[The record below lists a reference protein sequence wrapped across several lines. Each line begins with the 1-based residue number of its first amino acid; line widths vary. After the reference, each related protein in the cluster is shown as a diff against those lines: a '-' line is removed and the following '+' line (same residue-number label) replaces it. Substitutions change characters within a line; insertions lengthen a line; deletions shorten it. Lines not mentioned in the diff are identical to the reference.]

1 MMPAAHDLDQELDQD
16 PTGGYRP
23 LVVVLLSP
31 LAFALVFASWT
42 IFAVLGVELRALL
55 GFGEGRFALLLA
67 TPMAVG
73 ALAALPMAGLA
84 QRFGGRRVMIAC
96 LLLICPFLWG
106 LSHARDFHHL
116 LLAGAGLGLG
126 AGSLAA
132 GLVYVAGLC
141 PRRHAGLA
149 LGLYGAGMVGA
160 GLSYLLLPLVSQAY
174 GWRAAPLLYLLPV
187 LAVAV
192 LLWLFADDRADD
204 PAEALVETWLLA
216 SLLRRLACWR
226 LWRLALVYSFFY
238 GAFLALALWLPAY
251 LSAQYSLPLKEAALA
266 ALPFT
271 LAVGM
276 GQVAGGA
283 WADRRD
289 FRALRWWVS
298 AFVLVCLFLLSY
310 PPFVMQVEGVRG
322 AIALRYEA
330 PLWGFLLLLSL
341 MGAAMGV
348 GKGSLMRLIHRD
360 HRDEMALVGGLA
372 LTLGGL
378 FAALLPLVFV
388 VGNEW
393 IGIRTVGFMFLYG
406 SLVICMLVMVWDHAS
421 GRGAR
426 A

>member
-1 MMPAAHDLDQELDQD
+1 MMPAAQQFDPELDQE

-42 IFAVLGVELRALL
+42 IFAVLGVELKALH
-55 GFGEGRFALLLA
+55 GFGEVRFAVLLA
-67 TPMAVG
+67 MPMAMG
-73 ALAALPMAGLA
+73 ALAALPMALLA
-84 QRFGGRRVMIAC
+84 QRLGGRRVMIAC

-106 LSHARDFHHL
+106 LSHSRDYYHF

-126 AGSLAA
+126 AGSLSA

-174 GWRAAPLLYLLPV
+174 GWRSAPLLYLLPV
-187 LAVAV
+187 LLVAA
-192 LLWLFADDRADD
+192 LLWLFADDLEAEPSAP
-204 PAEALVETWLLA
+204 PARPLPLAALLA
-216 SLLRRLACWR
+216 RLACWR

-238 GAFLALALWLPAY
+238 GTFVALALWLPAY
-251 LSAQYSLPLKEAALA
+251 LSAQYQLELKQAALTA
-266 ALPFT
+266 VPFV
-271 LAVGM
+271 LAVGI
-276 GQVAGGA
+276 GQVIGGA

-310 PPFVMQVEGVRG
+310 PPFTMRVEGVH
-322 AIALRYEA
+322 APITLHYEA
-330 PLWGFLLLLSL
+330 PLGGFLLLLSL

-360 HRDEMALVGGLA
+360 HRDEMPLVGGLA

-393 IGIRTVGFMFLYG
+393 VGIRTAGFMFLYG
-406 SLVICMLVMVWDHAS
+406 SLVVCMLVMVWDHAS
-421 GRGAR
+421 GRAGR

>member
-1 MMPAAHDLDQELDQD
+1 MMPAAQQFDPELDQE

-42 IFAVLGVELRALL
+42 IFAVLGVELKALL
-55 GFGEGRFALLLA
+55 GFGEVRFAVLLA
-67 TPMAVG
+67 MPMAMG
-73 ALAALPMAGLA
+73 ALAALPMALLA
-84 QRFGGRRVMIAC
+84 QRLGGRRVMIAC

-106 LSHARDFHHL
+106 LSHSRDYYHF

-126 AGSLAA
+126 AGSLSA

-174 GWRAAPLLYLLPV
+174 GWRSAPLLYLLPV
-187 LAVAV
+187 LVVAA
-192 LLWLFADDRADD
+192 LLWLFADDLEAEPSAP
-204 PAEALVETWLLA
+204 PALPALLA
-216 SLLRRLACWR
+216 RLACWR

-238 GAFLALALWLPAY
+238 GAFVALALWLPAY
-251 LSAQYSLPLKEAALA
+251 LSAQYQLELKQAALTA
-266 ALPFT
+266 VPFV
-271 LAVGM
+271 LAVGI
-276 GQVAGGA
+276 GQVIGGA

-310 PPFVMQVEGVRG
+310 PPFTMRVEGVH
-322 AIALRYEA
+322 APITLHYEA
-330 PLWGFLLLLSL
+330 PLGGFLLLLSL

-360 HRDEMALVGGLA
+360 HRDEMPLVGGLA

-393 IGIRTVGFMFLYG
+393 VGIRTAGFMFLYG
-406 SLVICMLVMVWDHAS
+406 SLVVCMLVMVWDHAS
-421 GRGAR
+421 GRAGR

>member
-1 MMPAAHDLDQELDQD
+1 MMPAAQQFDPELDQE

-42 IFAVLGVELRALL
+42 IFAVLGVELKGLL
-55 GFGEGRFALLLA
+55 GFGEARFAVLLA
-67 TPMAVG
+67 MPMAMG
-73 ALAALPMAGLA
+73 ALAALPMALLA
-84 QRFGGRRVMIAC
+84 QRLGGRRVMIAC

-106 LSHARDFHHL
+106 LSHSRDYYHF

-126 AGSLAA
+126 AGSLSA

-174 GWRAAPLLYLLPV
+174 GWRSAPLLYLLPV
-187 LAVAV
+187 LVVAV
-192 LLWLFADDRADD
+192 LLWLFADDLEAEPSAR
-204 PAEALVETWLLA
+204 PALPALLA
-216 SLLRRLACWR
+216 RLACWR

-238 GAFLALALWLPAY
+238 GAFVALALWLPAY
-251 LSAQYSLPLKEAALA
+251 LSAQYQLELKQAALTA
-266 ALPFT
+266 VPFV
-271 LAVGM
+271 LAVGI
-276 GQVAGGA
+276 GQVIGGA

-310 PPFVMQVEGVRG
+310 PPFTMRVEGVH
-322 AIALRYEA
+322 APITLHYEA
-330 PLWGFLLLLSL
+330 PLGGFLLLLSL

-360 HRDEMALVGGLA
+360 HRDEMPLVGGLA

-393 IGIRTVGFMFLYG
+393 VGIRTAGFMFLYG
-406 SLVICMLVMVWDHAS
+406 SLVVCMLVMVWDHAS
-421 GRGAR
+421 GRAGR